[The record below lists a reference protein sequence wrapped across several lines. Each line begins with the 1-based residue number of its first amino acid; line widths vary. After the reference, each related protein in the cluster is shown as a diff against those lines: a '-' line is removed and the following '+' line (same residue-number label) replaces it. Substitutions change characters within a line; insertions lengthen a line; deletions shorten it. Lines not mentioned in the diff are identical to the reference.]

1 LVSPIGVLLVTFS
14 KQVQMKNRNIIPK
27 RKKSSYLLRTTIPKD
42 LVDTFGGRTRFHIS
56 LKNVSNKERLLVSI
70 YLKSLTKELFQDI
83 RMGMKK
89 LTLEDVREILKVEVR
104 KSILHSH
111 RVHLGT
117 NKFDPN
123 KLEQSL
129 VSVSSR
135 EEKMKQE
142 LAQDLKK
149 YDGELDKKL
158 EKIFHDLDIKFD
170 TNSVNYKQ
178 LKRNFIELYLLRFEF
193 IRNLINETGATDDDF
208 RREVEEKLKVELFPE
223 LKLHLTP
230 VIENY
235 APEPTQPY
243 QVEQPLTSHQST
255 PLSVGIENY
264 MNEKGSIRTRSVKEV
279 EHSLNM
285 MIEEWGDIGIGS
297 ITREMGTHFKSH
309 LLKLPRNRKKNPEY
323 RDKDFHELVGMNVK
337 DTISTTT
344 VNKHL
349 GYCSSFFDWS
359 INHGY
364 SDINPFKGMKL
375 KKEVRTRD
383 ERDRFTELEL
393 KQIFGKENYI
403 YFTKIE
409 ERRYELY
416 WTPLIG
422 LFSGLRLGEITSLY
436 LDNIKEISGNHREK
450 RWCFDIVEEPE
461 RTDKHLKTK
470 SSRRIV
476 PIHDT
481 LLKLNF
487 IEFIELLKKK
497 DPSRERL
504 FQELKLS
511 EGNYNKNVSTFFNK
525 RYLPSLGLKTDKKN
539 FHSFRHT
546 VSDHLKQKGIEPHFI
561 NELVGHSQGNIDL
574 DRYGKGYNPDIL
586 FNKCVSKIIYE
597 TSNGRKVD
605 FHSLII
611 DWKKID

>member
-1 LVSPIGVLLVTFS
+1 MKQPHLVLRKSGS
-14 KQVQMKNRNIIPK
+14 KKYFHFRGRV
-27 RKKSSYLLRTTIPKD
+27 PKD
-42 LVDTFGGRTRFHIS
+42 LISNFGGRKQFQIS
-56 LKNVSNKERLLVSI
+56 LNNVRNGETLLVST
-70 YLKSLTKELFQDI
+70 SLITLTEQLFDDI
-83 RMGMKK
+83 RKGMKT
-89 LTLEDVREILKVEVR
+89 LSLEDIKEILKVEVR

-111 RVHLGT
+111 RVRLGT
-117 NKFDPN
+117 NKYDPQ
-123 KLEQSL
+123 KIEDSL

-135 EEKMKQE
+135 EKKMKQK
-142 LAQDLKK
+142 LKDDLKT
-149 YDGELDKKL
+149 YEGMLDVKL
-158 EKIFHDLDIKFD
+158 NKIFQSLDIEFD
-170 TNSVNYKQ
+170 NNSINYLQ
-178 LKRNFIELYLLRFEF
+178 LRTHFIDLYLLRFDF
-193 IRNLINETGATDDDF
+193 IRSLINETGRTDNDF
-208 RREVEEKLKVELFPE
+208 RREVEENLKLELFPE
-223 LKLHLTP
+223 LQEQSTTQ
-230 VIENY
+230 I
-235 APEPTQPY
+235 PTVSNPS
-243 QVEQPLTSHQST
+243 QVKEQLSTHQST

-264 MNEKGSIRTRSVKEV
+264 IDEKGSIRTRSVKEV
-279 EHSLNM
+279 KHSLNHL
-285 MIEEWGDIGIGS
+285 IEEWGDIPIGS
-297 ITREMGTHFKSH
+297 VTREMTTNFKGH
-309 LLKLPRNRKKNPEY
+309 LRKLPRNRKKNPKY
-323 RDKDFHELVGMNVK
+323 RDKDFHELTKMDIK
-337 DTISTTT
+337 DPISTTT

-349 GYCSSFFDWS
+349 GWCSSFYDWS

-375 KKEVRTRD
+375 KRTVTPRD
-383 ERDRFTELEL
+383 ERDRFSESDL
-393 KQIFGKENYI
+393 KKIFGKENYI
-403 YFTKIE
+403 HFTKIE
-409 ERRYELY
+409 GRRYELY

-422 LFSGLRLGEITSLY
+422 VFSGLRLGEITTLY

-461 RTDKHLKTK
+461 REDKHLKTK

-546 VSDHLKQKGIEPHFI
+546 VSDHLKQKGIEPHFV
-561 NELVGHSQGNIDL
+561 NELLGHTTGNIDQ

-586 FNKCVSKIIYE
+586 YNKCVKKIFYE
-597 TSNGRKVD
+597 TSHKRGIDFKSLKV
-605 FHSLII
+605 
-611 DWKKID
+611 DWKKIIG

>member
-1 LVSPIGVLLVTFS
+1 
-14 KQVQMKNRNIIPK
+14 MKNLNIIPK

-83 RMGMKK
+83 RMGMKS
-89 LTLEDVREILKVEVR
+89 LSVDDIREILKVEVR

-111 RVHLGT
+111 QVNLGT
-117 NKFDPN
+117 NKYDPE
-123 KLEQSL
+123 KVEDSL
-129 VSVSSR
+129 KSVSSK
-135 EEKMKQE
+135 EEKMKQK
-142 LAQDLKK
+142 LKDDLKS
-149 YDGELDKKL
+149 YEGMLDEKL
-158 EKIFHDLDIKFD
+158 EKILLSLDIEYDNK
-170 TNSVNYKQ
+170 SVNYRQ
-178 LKRNFIELYLLRFEF
+178 LRRYFIDLYLLRFDF
-193 IRNLINETGATDDDF
+193 IRSLINETGRTDDDF
-208 RREVEEKLKVELFPE
+208 RIEVEEKLKVHLFPE
-223 LKLHLTP
+223 FSEQTISRDP
-230 VIENY
+230 IE
-235 APEPTQPY
+235 PIPIQQQE
-243 QVEQPLTSHQST
+243 PLTSHQKT

-264 MNEKGSIRTRSVKEV
+264 IDEKGSIRIRSINEVK
-279 EHSLNM
+279 HSLNHL
-285 MIEEWGDIGIGS
+285 IEEWGDIPIGS
-297 ITREMGTHFKSH
+297 VTREMTTKFKGH
-309 LLKLPRNRKKNPEY
+309 IRKIPRNRKKNPEY

-349 GYCSSFFDWS
+349 GYCSSFYDWS

-364 SDINPFKGMKL
+364 SDINPFKGMKV

-393 KQIFGKENYI
+393 KKIFGKENYI
-403 YFTKIE
+403 HFTNIE
-409 ERRYELY
+409 KGRYELY

-450 RWCFDIVEEPE
+450 RWCFDILEEPE
-461 RTDKHLKTK
+461 REDKHLKTL

-476 PIHDT
+476 PIHDI
-481 LLKLNF
+481 LLNLGL

-504 FQELKLS
+504 FQELKIS
-511 EGNYNKNVSTFFNK
+511 EGSYNKNVSTFFNN
-525 RYLPSLGLKTDKKN
+525 RYLPNLGLKTNKKN

-546 VSDHLKQKGIEPHFI
+546 VSDHLKQKGIEPHFV
-561 NELVGHSQGNIDL
+561 NELLGHSSGNIDL
-574 DRYGKGYNPDIL
+574 DRYGKGYNPSIL
-586 FNKCVSKIIYE
+586 YNKCVKKISYQ
-597 TSNGRKVD
+597 TSEKRWID
-605 FHSLII
+605 FKSLKM
-611 DWKKID
+611 DWKKIIG

>member
-1 LVSPIGVLLVTFS
+1 MKQPHLVLRKSGS
-14 KQVQMKNRNIIPK
+14 KKYFHFRGRV
-27 RKKSSYLLRTTIPKD
+27 PKD
-42 LVDTFGGRTRFHIS
+42 LISNFGGRKQFQIS
-56 LKNVSNKERLLVSI
+56 LNNVRNGETLLVST
-70 YLKSLTKELFQDI
+70 SLITLTEQLFDDI
-83 RMGMKK
+83 RKGMKT
-89 LTLEDVREILKVEVR
+89 LSLEDIKEILKVEVR

-111 RVHLGT
+111 RVRLGT
-117 NKFDPN
+117 NKYDPQ
-123 KLEQSL
+123 KIEDSL

-135 EEKMKQE
+135 EKKMKQK
-142 LAQDLKK
+142 LKDDLKT
-149 YDGELDKKL
+149 YEGMLDVKL
-158 EKIFHDLDIKFD
+158 NKIFQSLDIEFD
-170 TNSVNYKQ
+170 NNSINYLQ
-178 LKRNFIELYLLRFEF
+178 LRTHFIDLYLLRFDF
-193 IRNLINETGATDDDF
+193 IRSLINETGRTDNDF
-208 RREVEEKLKVELFPE
+208 RREVEENLKLELFPE
-223 LKLHLTP
+223 LQEQSTTQ
-230 VIENY
+230 I
-235 APEPTQPY
+235 PTVSNPS
-243 QVEQPLTSHQST
+243 QVKEQLSTHQST

-264 MNEKGSIRTRSVKEV
+264 IDEKGSIRTRSVKEV
-279 EHSLNM
+279 KHSLNHL
-285 MIEEWGDIGIGS
+285 IEEWGDIPIGS
-297 ITREMGTHFKSH
+297 ITREMTTNFKGH
-309 LLKLPRNRKKNPEY
+309 IRKLPRNRKKNPKY
-323 RDKDFHELVGMNVK
+323 RDKDFHELTKMDIK
-337 DTISTTT
+337 DPISTTT

-349 GYCSSFFDWS
+349 GWCSSFYDWS

-375 KKEVRTRD
+375 KRTVTPRD
-383 ERDRFTELEL
+383 ERDRFSESDL
-393 KQIFGKENYI
+393 KKIFGKENYI
-403 YFTKIE
+403 HFTKIE
-409 ERRYELY
+409 GRRYELY

-422 LFSGLRLGEITSLY
+422 VFSGLRLGEITTLY

-461 RTDKHLKTK
+461 REDKHLKTK

-546 VSDHLKQKGIEPHFI
+546 VSDHLKQKGIEPHFV
-561 NELVGHSQGNIDL
+561 NELLGHSSGNIDM

-586 FNKCVSKIIYE
+586 YNKCVKKIFYE
-597 TSNGRKVD
+597 TSHKRGIDFKSLKV
-605 FHSLII
+605 
-611 DWKKID
+611 DWKKIIE